1 MTPKSSIRVDRGF
14 VQEHDRNV
22 VLDRIHAPATRALER
37 FSLRHY
43 RNLAFRT
50 DQNIEQFF
58 VDHVGILHPASLPS
72 ERKRESRL
80 LTYFV
85 EQGPAFLIAG
95 NRSDLTHRCLT
106 TQHMSHT
113 FEIRFAVIHR
123 KGNVSH
129 HTRREP
135 HRRRN

>member
-1 MTPKSSIRVDRGF
+1 MCQFGKDDAEMDDSGGAMMPKSSIRVDRGL

-22 VLDRIHAPATRALER
+22 VLDRIHAPAARTLER

-72 ERKRESRL
+72 G
-80 LTYFV
+80 T
-85 EQGPAFLIAG
+85 IAG
-95 NRSDLTHRCLT
+95 LPLKAGSSHRSEWMWPDPAAAVSLRNTCL
-106 TQHMSHT
+106 
-113 FEIRFAVIHR
+113 ILLR
-123 KGNVSH
+123 
-129 HTRREP
+129 
-135 HRRRN
+135 